1 MKDGPSPKSLSTSVT
16 VEPLD
21 DDIDVNVNGRNND
34 QQPSTSIGLLR
45 QVRHSGNDLDTKS
58 NSNGDLNSVE
68 LKQLN
73 NSNNRVRQI
82 DKKNIFFKSLRKK
95 KWINGFC
102 GEICYFFVLCSK
114 ENCYFVNTKKKN
126 YTQKDIMCQI

>member
-95 KWINGFC
+95 NGLMVFVAKFVISLFC
-102 GEICYFFVLCSK
+102 VRRKIVILS
-114 ENCYFVNTKKKN
+114 TQKKK
-126 YTQKDIMCQI
+126 TIHRKT

>member
-21 DDIDVNVNGRNND
+21 DDDDIDVNARND
-34 QQPSTSIGLLR
+34 QQPSTSNGLLR
-45 QVRHSGNDLDTKS
+45 QVRHSGTDLDTKS

-73 NSNNRVRQI
+73 KSNNRVSQTQKKI
-82 DKKNIFFKSLRKK
+82 KLKKNIF
-95 KWINGFC
+95 
-102 GEICYFFVLCSK
+102 
-114 ENCYFVNTKKKN
+114 
-126 YTQKDIMCQI
+126 Q